1 MIFCKITELP
11 FYKGICANL
20 DNAIDYAM
28 HHSLRDL
35 QLGSTPITGED
46 GYINRFDY
54 TTKEPDQLLFET
66 HQIFADIHLILEG
79 QEMIL
84 TAPVETLNKVEEDIN
99 TDYIGSEGKETAVFH
114 MRSDTVLIVF
124 PGEAHKVRCADGC
137 SVLVKKAVVKVRI
150 N

>member
-1 MIFCKITELP
+1 MIFCKMTELP

-28 HHSLRDL
+28 HHSLKDL

-46 GYINRFDY
+46 VYINRFDY

-84 TAPVETLNKVEEDIN
+84 TAPVETLNKVEADNN
-99 TDYIGSEGKETAVFH
+99 TDYIGSDGKETAVFH

-124 PGEAHKVRCADGC
+124 PGEAHKVKCTDGC
-137 SVLVKKAVVKVRI
+137 SVLIKKGVIKVRI

>member
-1 MIFCKITELP
+1 MIFCKMTELP

-46 GYINRFDY
+46 VYINRFDY

-84 TAPVETLNKVEEDIN
+84 TAPVETLNKVEADNN
-99 TDYIGSEGKETAVFH
+99 TDYIGSDGKETAVFH

-124 PGEAHKVRCADGC
+124 PGEAHKVKCTDGC
-137 SVLVKKAVVKVRI
+137 SVLIKKGVIKVRI